1 MTEPNKYDMSKPED
15 RARWYREMKGYLSL
29 AGEDNF
35 LVQGTDRAGRKYAFE
50 AFCAIEREFSGDFQ
64 SEREKVLDCRQEVKD
79 FAVLMEQ
86 KLRKN
91 DHKISWKKCNQE
103 YLLQRLDDEVKELHE
118 CFFIYSPADM
128 NFLMDGQHEDRI
140 PGEAADVAN
149 FAMMLWDNFGDKEL
163 RKQEAQR

>member
-1 MTEPNKYDMSKPED
+1 MTEPKHVDEQ
-15 RARWYREMKGYLSL
+15 WLSEQIHKFGL
-29 AGEDNF
+29 HNPHLFGCANGDF
-35 LVQGTDRAGRKYAFE
+35 LEFDVNDKRYS
-50 AFCAIEREFSGDFQ
+50 IEIAEVVEVGDSHSDFQ
-64 SEREKVLDCRQEVKD
+64 SEQEKVLDCRQEVKD

-163 RKQEAQR
+163 RKQEQP